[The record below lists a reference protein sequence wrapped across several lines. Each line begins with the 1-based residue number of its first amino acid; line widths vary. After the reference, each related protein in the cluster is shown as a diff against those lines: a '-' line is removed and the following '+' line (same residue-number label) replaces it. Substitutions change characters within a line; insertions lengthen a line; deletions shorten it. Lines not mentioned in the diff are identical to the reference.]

1 MHGALLV
8 ATGVPDAD
16 DFDRCRALGFTYFQ
30 GDFFAKP
37 RMVAPSRRGH
47 RRASARCARSAS

>member
-8 ATGVPDAD
+8 ATEVATVE
-16 DFDRCRALGFTYFQ
+16 DFDRCRALGFSYFQ

-37 RMVAPSRRGH
+37 RLVQH
-47 RRASARCARSAS
+47 RSVGTGASPRSGRSAS